1 MKKILYLIAVITIMG
16 QVSCGEFLKESS
28 GDLLIPKNVQDY
40 TALLNGEGYPK
51 AFPEKTAWI
60 NLMTDDYDM
69 VPIEATY
76 NPGIFDNLAVLGL
89 YAYRWDVKI
98 EEKITDRTWDM
109 CYEYILGCNTII
121 QALPIMVYDKNEV
134 DMYNSLAASAYALRA
149 YYYFCLVNWYA
160 EPYSTENLDKLGV
173 IIKLAPNV
181 TLGQFE
187 RNTIGEVYKLINDDI
202 ALARE
207 HSKKGRPTANKFLV
221 TSTAIEF
228 LANRVALFQEKW
240 DDVIT
245 EGEALLKTNGKL
257 FDLKSAD
264 QTKFGLD
271 NKDAFTIFHYN
282 NNPEI
287 IFSFGKAKSTPY
299 DFLCT
304 SQLWGLGFVVN
315 KEGDNALI
323 PLYKEGDLRL
333 QAYYKVDWVDKWGDE
348 NFENNY
354 PLKYY
359 SVAANV
365 GYMVNW
371 RNVEVYL
378 NVAEAYARR
387 DNGIS
392 AKAIELL
399 NSVRQNRFA
408 SGYTPLTSA
417 DFSSK
422 EQLVEFVWEE
432 RRRELSFEE
441 TMRWWDIRRQG
452 CKQITHRYYTTV
464 ESYDTYVIPTKC
476 PNFVIQIPISEY
488 GINDVIT
495 TNDRIYI
502 DKL

>member
-1 MKKILYLIAVITIMG
+1 MKKILYLIVIITIMG

-28 GDLLIPKNVQDY
+28 GDLLIPKKVQDY
-40 TALLNGEGYPK
+40 AALLNGEGYPK
-51 AFPEKTAWI
+51 KFPSTTEWI

-69 VPIEATY
+69 AHIKGFDESE
-76 NPGIFDNLAVLGL
+76 GIDNLAVDGFF
-89 YAYRWDVKI
+89 AYRWDIDI
-98 EEKITDRTWDM
+98 EEKMPDGVWDM

-121 QALPIMVYDKNEV
+121 QALPVMVYDENET

-160 EPYSTENLDKLGV
+160 EPYSTENLSKLGV

-202 ALARE
+202 AIARDY
-207 HSKKGRPTANKFLV
+207 SRKGRPTANKFLV
-221 TSTAIEF
+221 SNEAIEF
-228 LANRVALFQEKW
+228 LANRIALFQEKW
-240 DDVIT
+240 DEVIT
-245 EGEALLKTNGKL
+245 DGEAFLKTNGKL
-257 FDLKSAD
+257 FDLKSSD
-264 QTKFGLD
+264 KTKFGLD
-271 NKDAFTIFHYN
+271 DESFTMLHYN

-287 IFSFGKAKSTPY
+287 LFSFGDAQSSPY
-299 DFLCT
+299 GYLCT
-304 SQLWGLGFVVN
+304 SPIWKLGFTVN

-333 QAYYKVDWVDKWGDE
+333 QAYYKVDWVDKDGND

-354 PLKYY
+354 PIKYINTT
-359 SVAANV
+359 SNV
-365 GYMVNW
+365 GYMINW

-392 AKAIELL
+392 TNAIELL
-399 NSVRQNRFA
+399 NTIRQNRFDV
-408 SGYTPLTSA
+408 GYVPLTTA

-422 EQLVEFVWEE
+422 ESLVEFVWEE

-452 CKQITHRYYTTV
+452 CKQITHRYYINFDAF
-464 ESYDTYVIPTKC
+464 ETYIIPTKC

-495 TNDRIYI
+495 TNKRVKI